1 MSGDTYVIKSEA
13 ISKIAPKTKTH
24 FLNQN
29 ASRIER
35 SLAEATGL
43 SEIDFAIME
52 VEPGEEST
60 EHHKHYHE
68 EECVYILEGEGV
80 ARIGSESYAVSAGDF
95 IGYRAGGLAHS
106 IQNTGKN
113 TLRCINVS
121 QRKAHDVADY
131 PRKGKRLF
139 RNKDLT
145 WNMVDVTVIDR
156 PFGSRT

>member
-52 VEPGEEST
+52 VEPG
-60 EHHKHYHE
+60 
-68 EECVYILEGEGV
+68 
-80 ARIGSESYAVSAGDF
+80 
-95 IGYRAGGLAHS
+95 
-106 IQNTGKN
+106 
-113 TLRCINVS
+113 
-121 QRKAHDVADY
+121 
-131 PRKGKRLF
+131 
-139 RNKDLT
+139 
-145 WNMVDVTVIDR
+145 
-156 PFGSRT
+156 